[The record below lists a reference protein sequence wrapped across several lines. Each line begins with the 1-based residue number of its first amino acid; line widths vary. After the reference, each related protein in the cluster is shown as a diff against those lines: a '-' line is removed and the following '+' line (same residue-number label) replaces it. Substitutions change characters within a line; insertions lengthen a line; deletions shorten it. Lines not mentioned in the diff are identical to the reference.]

1 MLFAW
6 TRPSSPTRA
15 KLTPRCTWVSSMYAV
30 EKCMYNL
37 QQQPGLFLSFLS
49 FLSFFNSLDVNFD
62 MVPVSTMQ
70 CKRRMHVEDDQNHQ
84 NYQDYQQRMQT
95 AISNTDGS
103 APGNWPLM
111 DGTWRPDPTNTR
123 PKTFAIHLF
132 IGKRPNILRLLDC
145 CIYCGRH
152 YQDYA

>member
-1 MLFAW
+1 MIHITCERRYTSHFTAAFGLNPGDRLSSSHHHLISRAIMLFAW

-49 FLSFFNSLDVNFD
+49 FLSFFSSPDVNFD

-84 NYQDYQQRMQT
+84 NYQDYQRRMQT
-95 AISNTDGS
+95 AIKAT
-103 APGNWPLM
+103 PM
-111 DGTWRPDPTNTR
+111 VVHRE
-123 PKTFAIHLF
+123 
-132 IGKRPNILRLLDC
+132 IGP
-145 CIYCGRH
+145 
-152 YQDYA
+152 